1 MKYVDRLF
9 RAGDCVRSFW
19 GQGVADPVVAD
30 ERMVGEGDRP
40 LEFESVAKGDSMFRD
55 LVLVRIVAAVKMS
68 GLSRFGEK
76 WRAAAS

>member
-1 MKYVDRLF
+1 MLTGCSVPVTVSGHSGGR
-9 RAGDCVRSFW
+9 R
-19 GQGVADPVVAD
+19 VADPVVAD